1 MHVYTSCQRK
11 EGVYCFVYNWDILK
25 KFVTRLVVDSIL
37 CQQDL
42 IICSGNVL
50 FQFVALPTLFI
61 VGLLTRLFVC
71 MLTRLQDCK
80 TS

>member
-1 MHVYTSCQRK
+1 
-11 EGVYCFVYNWDILK
+11 VYNWDILK

-50 FQFVALPTLFI
+50 FQFVALLTLFI
-61 VGLLTRLFVC
+61 VGLLTRLFVDKIVC
-71 MLTRLQDCK
+71 
-80 TS
+80 